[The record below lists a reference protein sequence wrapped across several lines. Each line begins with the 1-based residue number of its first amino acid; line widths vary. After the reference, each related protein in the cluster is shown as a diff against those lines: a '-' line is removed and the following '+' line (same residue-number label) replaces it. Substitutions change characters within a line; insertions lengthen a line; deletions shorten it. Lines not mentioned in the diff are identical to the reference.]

1 MIARLIAPW
10 RRLHAGLV
18 MGRKA
23 RVDCFQTAADLLDA
37 GFELERALAVTAR
50 ALGGKGGRAR
60 LIASWGAALPAGRFA
75 QAMADTVPAAE
86 AMIPTRSC
94 CASNAR
100 RGMKTAKVRGG
111 PDCA

>member
-50 ALGGKGGRAR
+50 ALGGKAAAR
-60 LIASWGAALPAGRFA
+60 GWS
-75 QAMADTVPAAE
+75 
-86 AMIPTRSC
+86 
-94 CASNAR
+94 R
-100 RGMKTAKVRGG
+100 RGPRRSRRGASRRRW
-111 PDCA
+111 PTPCRRRRR